1 MKTMSSSNWTIPS
14 KSAQNALNTKFFQR
28 FGTQFFAFFCVLFI
42 SVLNTEAFASSADEA
57 TSSEISS
64 IQVASSQASD
74 SQTTDSQTTDRQT
87 TDSKST
93 DRQTQSNP
101 LTNSVASS
109 GDGQVTIHNSLNLG
123 TVAGSTST
131 VGESTATVGG
141 STSTVGGSTSSA
153 SDVSPPSASTSP
165 SRADQLKTIYHTA
178 IDHVKDTWTE
188 GKVEIYVP
196 FLAYHMP
203 FAYTA
208 EQRSDQNQYPAGGGI
223 GLGRYNA
230 SGNYEGTYA
239 MAFLDSHRN
248 MSYVAGYAWVPTWN
262 VGKSDVKVGAGLT
275 GFLMSRQDYF
285 GGVPFPGV
293 LPMASISYKQL
304 SLQATYIPGGQGNG
318 NVLFA
323 WGKWTFD

>member
-1 MKTMSSSNWTIPS
+1 
-14 KSAQNALNTKFFQR
+14 
-28 FGTQFFAFFCVLFI
+28 
-42 SVLNTEAFASSADEA
+42 
-57 TSSEISS
+57 
-64 IQVASSQASD
+64 
-74 SQTTDSQTTDRQT
+74 
-87 TDSKST
+87 
-93 DRQTQSNP
+93 
-101 LTNSVASS
+101 
-109 GDGQVTIHNSLNLG
+109 
-123 TVAGSTST
+123 
-131 VGESTATVGG
+131 
-141 STSTVGGSTSSA
+141 
-153 SDVSPPSASTSP
+153 VSPPSASTSP
-165 SRADQLKTIYHTA
+165 STSAKLKTAYNTA
-178 IDHVKDTWTE
+178 VEHVKDTWTE

-203 FAYTA
+203 FAYKA

-239 MAFLDSHRN
+239 MAFLDSHSD
-248 MSYVAGYAWVPTWN
+248 MSYVVGYSWVPTWN

-285 GGVPFPGV
+285 GGVPFPGI

-304 SLQATYIPGGQGNG
+304 SLQATYVPGGQGNG

>member
-1 MKTMSSSNWTIPS
+1 MKTISSSNLTIPS

-28 FGTQFFAFFCVLFI
+28 FGTHFFVFFCVI
-42 SVLNTEAFASSADEA
+42 SISALNTEAFASSADEA

-74 SQTTDSQTTDRQT
+74 RQ
-87 TDSKST
+87 ST
-93 DRQTQSNP
+93 DRQAQSNP
-101 LTNSVASS
+101 LTSSVAIS
-109 GDGQVTIHNSLNLG
+109 GDGQVTINNSLNLG
-123 TVAGSTST
+123 TVGGSTTT
-131 VGESTATVGG
+131 VGESTA
-141 STSTVGGSTSSA
+141 SA

-165 SRADQLKTIYHTA
+165 STSAKLKTAYNTA
-178 IDHVKDTWTE
+178 VEHVKDTWTE

-239 MAFLDSHRN
+239 MAFLDSHSD
-248 MSYVAGYAWVPTWN
+248 MSYVVGYSWVPTWN

-285 GGVPFPGV
+285 GGVPFPGI

-304 SLQATYIPGGQGNG
+304 SLQATYVPGGQGNG